1 MEDINGIQSYVING
15 YLFSTRAEYDKAV
28 QEKKGINYLNAQL
41 DVNNTDKVYKLYTE
55 LIEKQIFVTPIGMDY
70 LKLLRKTILNNE
82 NYKESDILPIPVVTA
97 TKQEKERVEKYI
109 STRYEKDIKDLKNK
123 DKKVSGRFMTSLIL
137 NIVLIIVIGVLFY
150 LTTTSSHPNLINYER
165 KLQDKYA
172 SWEEDLKQRE
182 QELKD
187 YEWELKQRD
196 ENSQN

>member
-41 DVNNTDKVYKLYTE
+41 DMNNTDKVYKLYTE

-150 LTTTSSHPNLINYER
+150 LTTTSSHPTLINYER

-187 YEWELKQRD
+187 YEWELKLRD

>member
-41 DVNNTDKVYKLYTE
+41 DMNNTDKVYKLYTE

-123 DKKVSGRFMTSLIL
+123 DKKVSGRFKTSLIL

-150 LTTTSSHPNLINYER
+150 LTTTSSHPTLINYER

-187 YEWELKQRD
+187 YEWELKLRD